1 MVVLDL
7 ARGNLYHAIFSFLG
21 MFGKYPMYAGIL
33 LKIVR
38 DAYMLIAPDIRYEIR
53 DVLFKSSKSFVTGF
67 MIWFFAVIS
76 PDIIRKPVVM
86 LLDKVRMVAENWNDT
101 MSKAEV
107 KATAALKGVGYVE
120 LPKLPADKI
129 PSIGDLYI
137 LQEYVHHPRFY
148 CHPDV
153 SPLLQQMRS
162 IPPLALFFDL
172 LNIPAPTSLEYQKK
186 CAEVEAVPLEQ
197 AMGPRI
203 VYTSPTGQVLPD
215 TPLPSGPGVVPK
227 VAI

>member
-1 MVVLDL
+1 
-7 ARGNLYHAIFSFLG
+7 
-21 MFGKYPMYAGIL
+21 
-33 LKIVR
+33 
-38 DAYMLIAPDIRYEIR
+38 
-53 DVLFKSSKSFVTGF
+53 
-67 MIWFFAVIS
+67 VIS

-86 LLDKVRMVAENWNDT
+86 LLDKVRMVAENWNDA

-137 LQEYVHHPRFY
+137 LQEYIHHPRFY

-153 SPLLQQMRS
+153 SPLIQQMRA

-172 LNIPAPTSLEYQKK
+172 LNIPAPTSLEYQNK
-186 CAEVEAVPLEQ
+186 CAEVQAVPLEN
-197 AMGPRI
+197 AFAPKI
-203 VYTSPTGQVLPD
+203 VYTAPSGQVLPD
-215 TPLPSGPGVVPK
+215 VPLPSGPNVVPK